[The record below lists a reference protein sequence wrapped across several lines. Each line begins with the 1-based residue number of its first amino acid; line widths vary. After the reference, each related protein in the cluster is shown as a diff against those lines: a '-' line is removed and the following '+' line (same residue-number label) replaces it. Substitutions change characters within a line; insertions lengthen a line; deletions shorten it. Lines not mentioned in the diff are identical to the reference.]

1 MTPLRSLTL
10 AAGLALA
17 IIPAFAHGYELGAL
31 EIVHPWAR
39 ATPKSAPVG
48 GGYMTIVNTGS
59 TPDRLLSVSA
69 DVSRTVELHEMSME
83 GGIMKMRAVDGG
95 LVVPAGGKL
104 ELGPSG
110 YHVMF
115 VGLAA
120 PLEAGKSFK
129 GTLTF
134 EKAGKI
140 DVDFEIESMSA
151 KPMDHSAG
159 HMGGMPTAPSGP
171 KPMGQ

>member
-1 MTPLRSLTL
+1 MKTLRF
-10 AAGLALA
+10 LALA
-17 IIPAFAHGYELGAL
+17 SALAFALSPALAHGYKLGSL

-48 GGYMTIVNTGS
+48 GGYMTVVNTGS
-59 TPDRLLSVSA
+59 TPDRLLAVAA
-69 DVSRTVELHEMSME
+69 DVSQKVELHEMSME
-83 GGIMKMRAVDGG
+83 GGVMKMHAVDGG

-104 ELGPSG
+104 ELGPGG

-115 VGLAA
+115 IGLAA
-120 PLEAGKSFK
+120 PFEAGKSFK

-134 EKAGKI
+134 EKAGK
-140 DVDFEIESMSA
+140 VGVEFQVESMSA

-159 HMGGMPTAPSGP
+159 HSGGMPMDHSGM